1 MSLSAVFRT
10 FPKARTACFLCA
22 GSECGA
28 GGAYVLYQHLYIY
41 SAPTH
46 NTTTIVIS
54 GDNKPIEHNPN
65 SGDSVAA
72 NMSTLSVLTI
82 AAAAAAVLKMKKH

>member
-1 MSLSAVFRT
+1 M
-10 FPKARTACFLCA
+10 CFTNI
-22 GSECGA
+22 
-28 GGAYVLYQHLYIY
+28 YIY

-54 GDNKPIEHNPN
+54 GDNKPIEQNPN
-65 SGDSVAA
+65 TGAPVAE

>member
-1 MSLSAVFRT
+1 M
-10 FPKARTACFLCA
+10 
-22 GSECGA
+22 
-28 GGAYVLYQHLYIY
+28 LYQHLYIY

-82 AAAAAAVLKMKKH
+82 AAAAAAVLKIKKY

>member
-1 MSLSAVFRT
+1 MRFT
-10 FPKARTACFLCA
+10 NI
-22 GSECGA
+22 
-28 GGAYVLYQHLYIY
+28 YIY
-41 SAPTH
+41 SASTH

-54 GDNKPIEHNPN
+54 GDNKPSEQNLNTGAP
-65 SGDSVAA
+65 VAA

>member
-1 MSLSAVFRT
+1 M
-10 FPKARTACFLCA
+10 
-22 GSECGA
+22 
-28 GGAYVLYQHLYIY
+28 LYQHLYIY

-65 SGDSVAA
+65 SGDSVAE

>member
-1 MSLSAVFRT
+1 M
-10 FPKARTACFLCA
+10 CFTNI
-22 GSECGA
+22 
-28 GGAYVLYQHLYIY
+28 YIY

-54 GDNKPIEHNPN
+54 GDNKPIEQNLNTGAP
-65 SGDSVAA
+65 VAA

-82 AAAAAAVLKMKKH
+82 AAAAAAVLKMKKY

>member
-1 MSLSAVFRT
+1 M
-10 FPKARTACFLCA
+10 
-22 GSECGA
+22 
-28 GGAYVLYQHLYIY
+28 LYQHLYIY

>member
-1 MSLSAVFRT
+1 M
-10 FPKARTACFLCA
+10 
-22 GSECGA
+22 
-28 GGAYVLYQHLYIY
+28 LYQHLYIY
-41 SAPTH
+41 SAPTN

-54 GDNKPIEHNPN
+54 GDNKPSEHNPN
-65 SGDSVAA
+65 SGDSVAE

>member
-1 MSLSAVFRT
+1 M
-10 FPKARTACFLCA
+10 CFTNI
-22 GSECGA
+22 
-28 GGAYVLYQHLYIY
+28 YMY

-54 GDNKPIEHNPN
+54 GDNKPIEQNPN
-65 SGDSVAA
+65 TGAPVAA

>member
-1 MSLSAVFRT
+1 M
-10 FPKARTACFLCA
+10 
-22 GSECGA
+22 
-28 GGAYVLYQHLYIY
+28 LYQHLYIY
-41 SAPTH
+41 SAPAH

-82 AAAAAAVLKMKKH
+82 AAAATAVLKMKKH

>member
-1 MSLSAVFRT
+1 MRFT
-10 FPKARTACFLCA
+10 NI
-22 GSECGA
+22 
-28 GGAYVLYQHLYIY
+28 YIY

-54 GDNKPIEHNPN
+54 GDNKPAEQNLNTGAP
-65 SGDSVAA
+65 GAA
-72 NMSTLSVLTI
+72 NMSTFYVLTI

>member
-1 MSLSAVFRT
+1 M
-10 FPKARTACFLCA
+10 CFTNI
-22 GSECGA
+22 
-28 GGAYVLYQHLYIY
+28 YIY

-72 NMSTLSVLTI
+72 NISTLSVLTI

>member
-1 MSLSAVFRT
+1 M
-10 FPKARTACFLCA
+10 
-22 GSECGA
+22 
-28 GGAYVLYQHLYIY
+28 LYQHLYIY

-65 SGDSVAA
+65 SGDSGAE